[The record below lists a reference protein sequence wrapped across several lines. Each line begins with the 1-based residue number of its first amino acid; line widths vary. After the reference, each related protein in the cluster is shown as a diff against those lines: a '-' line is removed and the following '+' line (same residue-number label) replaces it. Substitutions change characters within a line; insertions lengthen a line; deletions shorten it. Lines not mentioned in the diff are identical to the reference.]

1 MISLVPRSTPI
12 HWNGSMWFLRSGI
25 FAFSVRNIRF
35 SSVCISTVLCIF
47 HTAAKM
53 LFLLHIMS
61 FLHLIPSFLQLNNS
75 VSNTHT
81 IYILRIK
88 FLCLM
93 RITVIYYVLNLFTLR
108 IILLQC
114 VLLLVLITS
123 YHLLLRIICFLEPT
137 TERNFPPQ
145 VNTVEG
151 SDQ

>member
-1 MISLVPRSTPI
+1 
-12 HWNGSMWFLRSGI
+12 
-25 FAFSVRNIRF
+25 
-35 SSVCISTVLCIF
+35 
-47 HTAAKM
+47 
-53 LFLLHIMS
+53 
-61 FLHLIPSFLQLNNS
+61 
-75 VSNTHT
+75 
-81 IYILRIK
+81 
-88 FLCLM
+88 M